1 MIQESKKNALKTGN
15 RAGVTKGISWI
26 RVDNTIE
33 LMDTPGI
40 LYPKIESREVGL
52 NLASLTSINED
63 ILDKEEVASYII
75 TYLYK
80 NYNNILKERYKLNT
94 EEFNLEDI
102 FKQIANNTNSLKKG
116 GIIDYNKVYTIIIN
130 DLKEGRIKN
139 ITFD

>member
-1 MIQESKKNALKTGN
+1 MIQ
-15 RAGVTKGISWI
+15 V
-26 RVDNTIE
+26 
-33 LMDTPGI
+33 P
-40 LYPKIESREVGL
+40 
-52 NLASLTSINED
+52 
-63 ILDKEEVASYII
+63 
-75 TYLYK
+75 
-80 NYNNILKERYKLNT
+80 KERYKLNT